1 MNAAE
6 MSQRMW
12 NTRYGV
18 MNAIAADNLT
28 TRSLSLLGEWM
39 EQELDLLST
48 FVEEGQTVVEFGA
61 DYGAHT
67 LWLSRAV
74 GAQGE
79 VHTAEP
85 RRLEFQQLCANLAIN
100 GLTNVHTL
108 PVWLGRHS
116 SQAQLVDLLPNIG
129 TATNERVRVTNIDS
143 LGLEAL
149 HLLKV
154 NQPGTLEGVL
164 SGADESVRK
173 HRPVIYL
180 RLGTVEQSIAEVK
193 VIKELGYR
201 CWSHLPYLFNKDNYG
216 DQTDNIFPGRVF
228 QNVIAAPIEGR
239 LSFDHL
245 QEI

>member
-1 MNAAE
+1 MSAAE
-6 MSQRMW
+6 MAHRMW

-18 MNAIAADNLT
+18 INAVSSDNLVVH
-28 TRSLSLLGEWM
+28 SLSQLGEWM
-39 EQELDLLST
+39 EQELDLLSA

-74 GAQGE
+74 GARGE

-85 RRLEFQQLCANLAIN
+85 RRLEFQQLCANLALN

-108 PVWLGRHS
+108 PMWLGRHS
-116 SQAQLVDLLPNIG
+116 NHAQLMDLLPNIG
-129 TATNERVRVTNIDS
+129 TAANERVRVTSIDS

-154 NQPGTLEGVL
+154 NQPAAIGEVL
-164 SGADESVRK
+164 SGSDDTVRRY
-173 HRPVIYL
+173 RPVIYL
-180 RLGTVEQSIAEVK
+180 RLGALEQSGNEVK
-193 VIKELGYR
+193 AVKDLGYR
-201 CWSHLPYLFNKDNYG
+201 CWSHLPYLFNKDNYA
-216 DQTDNIFPGRVF
+216 DHTDNLFPGRVF

-239 LSFDHL
+239 LAFDHL
-245 QEI
+245 HEI

>member
-1 MNAAE
+1 MNAAD
-6 MSQRMW
+6 MSLRMW

-18 MNAIAADNLT
+18 INAIPTDNAT
-28 TRSLSLLGEWM
+28 ARSLQWQGEWM

-67 LWLSRAV
+67 LWLSNAV

-100 GLTNVHTL
+100 GLINVHTL
-108 PVWLGRHS
+108 PVWLGRHA
-116 SQAQLVDLLPNIG
+116 SQASLADLLPQLG
-129 TATNERVRVTNIDS
+129 SAANERVRVIAVDS
-143 LGLEAL
+143 LELEAL

-154 NQPGTLEGVL
+154 NQPGTLESVL
-164 SGADESVRK
+164 GGAIETVRK

-180 RLGTVEQSIAEVK
+180 RLGAAEHSIAEVK
-193 VIKELGYR
+193 AIKELGYR
-201 CWSHLPYLFNKDNYG
+201 CWSHLPYLFNKGNFA
-216 DQTDNIFPGRVF
+216 DQTDNLFPGRVS
-228 QNVIAAPIEGR
+228 QNLVATPIEGR

-245 QEI
+245 HEI

>member
-1 MNAAE
+1 MNATQL
-6 MSQRMW
+6 SQRLW
-12 NTRYGV
+12 NTRYGA
-18 MNAIAADNLT
+18 MNAISSDNLVV
-28 TRSLSLLGEWM
+28 RSLSHIGEWM
-39 EQELDLLST
+39 EQELDLLSG
-48 FVEEGQTVVEFGA
+48 FVEEGQTVVEFGG

-116 SQAQLVDLLPNIG
+116 CNAQLTDLLLKPSSAN
-129 TATNERVRVTNIDS
+129 NERVRVVNVDS
-143 LGLEAL
+143 LGLESL

-154 NQPGTLEGVL
+154 NEPGTIEGVL
-164 SGADESVRK
+164 GGADETVRK
-173 HRPVIYL
+173 HRPAIYV
-180 RLGTVEQSIAEVK
+180 RLDASEQSVGEVK
-193 VIKELGYR
+193 AIKNLGYR
-201 CWSHLPYLFNKDNYG
+201 CWSHLPYLFNKDNFA
-216 DQTDNIFPGRVF
+216 DQTENLFPGRVF

-245 QEI
+245 HEI

>member
-1 MNAAE
+1 MNAADL
-6 MSQRMW
+6 SQRMW

-18 MNAIAADNLT
+18 MNAVASDCLT
-28 TRSLSLLGEWM
+28 VRSLSQLGEWM

-100 GLTNVHTL
+100 GLTNVHTM

-116 SQAQLVDLLPNIG
+116 SQARLMDLLPNLG
-129 TATNERVRVTNIDS
+129 LSANERVRVTNVDS

-154 NQPGTLEGVL
+154 NQPGTLEGIL
-164 SGADESVRK
+164 GGADDTVRK

-180 RLGTVEQSIAEVK
+180 RLGTMEQSFSE
-193 VIKELGYR
+193 IKAIRELGYR
-201 CWSHLPYLFNKDNYG
+201 CWSHLPYVFNRENYS
-216 DQTDNIFPGRVF
+216 DQSDNIFPGHVF
-228 QNVIAAPIEGR
+228 QNVIATPIEGR

-245 QEI
+245 HEI

>member
-1 MNAAE
+1 MNASE

-18 MNAIAADNLT
+18 MNAVAADNLT
-28 TRSLSLLGEWM
+28 SRSLKLLGEWM

-85 RRLEFQQLCANLAIN
+85 RRLDFQQLCANLAIN

-116 SQAQLVDLLPNIG
+116 AVAQLADLVPG
-129 TATNERVRVTNIDS
+129 TSANERVRVANIDG
-143 LGLEAL
+143 LGLESL

-154 NQPGTLEGVL
+154 NQPGTLESVL
-164 SGADESVRK
+164 GGADETVRK

-193 VIKELGYR
+193 AIKELGYR
-201 CWSHLPYLFNKDNYG
+201 CWSHLPYLFNKDNYA
-216 DQTDNIFPGRVF
+216 DQTDNIFPGRVS

>member
-1 MNAAE
+1 MNAVE

-18 MNAIAADNLT
+18 MNAVAANNLT
-28 TRSLSLLGEWM
+28 VRSLNLLGEWM

-74 GAQGE
+74 GTEGQ

-100 GLTNVHTL
+100 GLSNVYTL
-108 PVWLGRHS
+108 PVWLGRHA
-116 SQAQLVDLLPNIG
+116 SQSQLVDLLPNIG
-129 TATNERVRVTNIDS
+129 AARNERVRVTNVDS
-143 LGLEAL
+143 LGLDAL

-154 NQPGTLEGVL
+154 NQPGTLESVL
-164 SGADESVRK
+164 GGADETVRK

-180 RLGTVEQSIAEVK
+180 RQGDVEQSIAEVK
-193 VIKELGYR
+193 AIKDLGYR
-201 CWSHLPYLFNKDNYG
+201 CWSHLPYLFNKDNYA
-216 DQTDNIFPGRVF
+216 DQTDNLFPGRVS

-245 QEI
+245 HEI